1 MVELTVNQAGAPCL
15 SMTRFTNFGIESRR
29 KDKVGVDKNWQS
41 NLEIPVGGGFGW
53 GMKFSS
59 FGASKK

>member
-1 MVELTVNQAGAPCL
+1 
-15 SMTRFTNFGIESRR
+15 MTRFTNFGIESRR